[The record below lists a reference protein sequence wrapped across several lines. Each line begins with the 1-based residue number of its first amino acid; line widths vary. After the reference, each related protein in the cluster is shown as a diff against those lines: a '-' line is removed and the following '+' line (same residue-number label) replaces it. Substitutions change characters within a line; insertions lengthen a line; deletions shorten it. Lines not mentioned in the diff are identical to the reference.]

1 MIIGYT
7 DALAWAALCASAG
20 YVIGALVEYSDT
32 RKERL
37 RRELAES
44 REYATRTKLEE
55 YRRRDINARHNLPSQ
70 IMKADE
76 ILQTMEATFNLT
88 ATELQDVQ
96 IGQEVQVYGKVWTI
110 EKAEIDH
117 FGRTAKV
124 YLTRILK

>member
-1 MIIGYT
+1 MIIEFT
-7 DALAWAALCASAG
+7 DALAWAVLCASIG

-37 RRELAES
+37 SRKLAES
-44 REYATRTKLEE
+44 REQATRAKRDE
-55 YRRRDINARHNLPSQ
+55 YRRRENHARHNLPSQ

-88 ATELQDVQ
+88 APELQDVQ
-96 IGQEVQVYGKVWTI
+96 IGQEVQVYGKMWTI
-110 EKAEIDH
+110 EKVEVRH
-117 FGRTAKV
+117 FEGTAKV